1 LRKEKL
7 EGMKDLEEI
16 KKMGIEPY
24 PYKFERTHFIKEVI
38 KKYPNVNPGEKIED
52 VKISVAGR
60 IRSKRKHGKLSFAH
74 IEDSSDRI
82 QIYVS
87 LDNIDKKEYNLFQK
101 LNIGDIIGV
110 EGGII
115 KTQKGE
121 LSILVK
127 KLTILSKALR
137 TLPSQWYGLKDVE
150 TRYRQRCVDLIMNPE
165 VRKIFITRT
174 KIIDAIR
181 EFLNSKGFL
190 EVETPIIQP
199 IYGGA
204 AARPFKTFLNELK
217 MDAFLRTAD
226 ELYLKRLIV
235 GGFDAVYEISK
246 DFRNEAIDLKHNP
259 EFTQLELY
267 KTYID
272 YYGVMDLFEELIR
285 FVAKKV
291 LGTTKI
297 EYQNHKIDLAK
308 WERITMVDAIKKYI
322 GEDVSKINLEELR
335 KTAEKHN
342 VEISDEMTKG
352 EIINALFESFDKK
365 IINPTMVMDYP
376 KETVPLCKLN
386 RNNPEFAERFE
397 PFVGGLELGNAYSE
411 LNDPIVQRKLLEEQV
426 KLRKKIDQP
435 WTEALDEDFIRAL
448 EYGMPPL
455 GGIGI
460 GVDRLVMLF
469 TNSASIRDVIF
480 FPFMRP
486 EKK

>member
-1 LRKEKL
+1 MTENELPGL
-7 EGMKDLEEI
+7 KDLEEI
-16 KKMGIEPY
+16 RKMGIELY
-24 PYKFERTHFIKEVI
+24 PYKFDRTHLIKEVI
-38 KKYPNVNPGEKIED
+38 EKYPNIKPGEKIED

-60 IRSKRKHGKLSFAH
+60 IRSMRKHGKLSFAH
-74 IEDSSDRI
+74 IEDSSGKI
-82 QIYVS
+82 QVYVS
-87 LDNIDKKEYNLFQK
+87 IDNVDKKEYDLFQK
-101 LNIGDIIGV
+101 LNIGDVIGV

-115 KTQKGE
+115 KTHKGE

-127 KLTILSKALR
+127 KLTLLSKALR

-150 TRYRQRCVDLIMNPE
+150 IRYRQRCVDLIMNPE
-165 VRKIFITRT
+165 VRKIFIKRT

-190 EVETPIIQP
+190 EVETPILQP

-204 AARPFKTFLNELK
+204 AAKPFKTFLNELK
-217 MDAFLRTAD
+217 MDVFLRTAD

-246 DFRNEAIDLKHNP
+246 DFRNEAIDIKHNP

-272 YYGVMDLFEELIR
+272 YNGVMDLVEELIR
-285 FVAKKV
+285 YVAKKV

-297 EYQNHKIDLAK
+297 EYQGHKIDLEK
-308 WERITMVDAIKKYI
+308 WERITMVDAVKKYL
-322 GEDVSKINLEELR
+322 GENVSKMDLEKLK

-342 VEISDEMTKG
+342 IEISDEMTKG

-365 IINPTMVMDYP
+365 IIQPTLVMDYP
-376 KETVPLCKLN
+376 KETTPLCKLK
-386 RNNPEFAERFE
+386 RGNPEFVERFE

-411 LNDPIVQRKLLEEQV
+411 LNDPILQRKFLEEQV
-426 KLRKKIDQP
+426 KMRKRVDQP
-435 WTEALDEDFIRAL
+435 WTEVLDEDFIRAL

-455 GGIGI
+455 GGVGIGI
-460 GVDRLVMLF
+460 DRLVMLL
-469 TNSASIRDVIF
+469 TNSTSIRDVIF

>member
-1 LRKEKL
+1 MTEESTKE
-7 EGMKDLEEI
+7 LEEI
-16 KKMGIEPY
+16 RKMGFEPY
-24 PYKFERTHFIKEVI
+24 PYKFDRSHYIEEVM
-38 KKYPNVNPGEKIED
+38 KKYSKIKSGEKIED
-52 VKISVAGR
+52 VKIAIAGR

-74 IEDSSDRI
+74 IEDFSGRI
-82 QIYVS
+82 QIFIS
-87 LDNIDKKEYNLFQK
+87 ADNLSEKEYKLFSK

-115 KTQKGE
+115 KTVKGE
-121 LSILVK
+121 LSVLVK
-127 KLTILSKALR
+127 KLTLLSKALR

-150 TRYRQRCVDLIMNPE
+150 IRYRQRCIDLIMNPE
-165 VRKIFITRT
+165 VRKTFIIRA

-190 EVETPIIQP
+190 EVETPILQQ

-217 MDAFLRTAD
+217 MDVFLRTAD

-267 KTYID
+267 KSYID
-272 YYGVMDLFEELIR
+272 YNGVMDLFEELIR
-285 FVAKKV
+285 HIAKKV

-297 EYQNHKIDLAK
+297 EYQGHKIDLVK
-308 WERITMVDAIKKYI
+308 WERITMVDVIKKYLGVDI
-322 GEDVSKINLEELR
+322 SKMDLKELR

-342 VEISDEMTKG
+342 IEISDGMTKG

-365 IINPTMVMDYP
+365 IIEPTLVKDYP
-376 KETVPLCKLN
+376 KETTPLCKLK
-386 RNNPEFAERFE
+386 RGNPEFVERFE
-397 PFVGGLELGNAYSE
+397 PFVAGLELGNAYSE
-411 LNDPIVQRKLLEEQV
+411 LNDPILQRKFLEEQV
-426 KLRKKIDQP
+426 KLRKRIDQP
-435 WTEALDEDFIRAL
+435 WTEALDKDFIRAL

-460 GVDRLVMLF
+460 GIDRLVMLF
-469 TNSASIRDVIF
+469 TNSTSIRDVIF

-486 EKK
+486 KKK